1 MKIVRTFMM
10 SVLVTGFLFC
20 CIGNAQAQGT
30 NLGTIR
36 GTVTDA
42 NGAVIPNASVQ
53 ITDKA
58 TRLTRDLTT
67 NGEGNYEAAALKPG
81 AYEVAVTATGF
92 KKTVVEAVI
101 SGSETVRADL
111 KAEVGTQSE
120 TVIVSGADAGLI
132 QRATGNR
139 GRTHQSSASGS
150 AA

>member
-1 MKIVRTFMM
+1 MRSVLKESEMKIVRTFMT
-10 SVLVTGFLFC
+10 SVLVTGFLLCC

-81 AYEVAVTATGF
+81 AYEIAVTAPGF
-92 KKTVVEAVI
+92 KKSIVPAVI
-101 SGSETVRADL
+101 SGAETVRADV
-111 KAEVGTQSE
+111 KVEIGT
-120 TVIVSGADAGLI
+120 
-132 QRATGNR
+132 RA
-139 GRTHQSSASGS
+139 
-150 AA
+150 